1 MKFLY
6 AAITALFAFVPPN
19 GNENQAPRPNIVFI
33 LADDIGYGDPHG
45 KAGRATA
52 RHDRQTGNSR
62 KNLVLFS
69 SDNGTGK
76 NRGGSTAPLRRW
88 KLFMN
93 LDGGKVDF
101 YDLLS
106 DPAEETNLAK
116 KRPKAAAEMK
126 RQLKEWFATTPS
138 GTLGKNS

>member
-1 MKFLY
+1 MSGDCSTRSTNREFEERTSSFFPMT
-6 AAITALFAFVPPN
+6 TAQGRIAEVQP
-19 GNENQAPRPNIVFI
+19 APS
-33 LADDIGYGDPHG
+33 GDG
-45 KAGRATA
+45 
-52 RHDRQTGNSR
+52 
-62 KNLVLFS
+62 
-69 SDNGTGK
+69 
-76 NRGGSTAPLRRW
+76 

-126 RQLKEWFATTPS
+126 RQLKEWFATTSS
-138 GTLGKNS
+138 GTLGKSS

>member
-1 MKFLY
+1 MVIYMDKH
-6 AAITALFAFVPPN
+6 V
-19 GNENQAPRPNIVFI
+19 
-33 LADDIGYGDPHG
+33 
-45 KAGRATA
+45 GRLLDTIDKPGI
-52 RHDRQTGNSR
+52 RGE
-62 KNLVLFS
+62 NLVLFS
-69 SDNGTGK
+69 NDNGAGK
-76 NRGGSTAPLRRW
+76 NRGGSTGSLRGW

-138 GTLGKNS
+138 GTLGKSS

>member
-1 MKFLY
+1 MNKQ
-6 AAITALFAFVPPN
+6 V
-19 GNENQAPRPNIVFI
+19 
-33 LADDIGYGDPHG
+33 
-45 KAGRATA
+45 GRLLDTIDKLGI
-52 RHDRQTGNSR
+52 REE
-62 KNLVLFS
+62 NLVLFS
-69 SDNGTGK
+69 NDNGAGK
-76 NRGGSTAPLRRW
+76 NRGDSNAPLRGW

-126 RQLKEWFATTPS
+126 RQLEE
-138 GTLGKNS
+138 